1 MSKKRGLSLEDKRS
15 TILSIYH
22 DSKEPMNLK
31 EIEAKASKAGVVQ
44 QTIKDV
50 NQSLV
55 DDDLVHND
63 KIGAAVFFWSFPA
76 EAFVKKQS
84 EKENLLSQIASTK
97 ECIVEFN
104 DKIKRAKISR
114 SDPERAPKIKKYYE
128 FQDEDKKLSKI
139 LEDNRKNDPVEI
151 KNVLDLA
158 AIVKKSANRWTDNIW
173 SLKDYMKKKKGVSG
187 NDADKMLGIEGDFDY
202 VEHLPEKMK
211 MK

>member
-1 MSKKRGLSLEDKRS
+1 MSKKRGLSLEDKRNA
-15 TILSIYH
+15 ILSIYH

-63 KIGAAVFFWSFPA
+63 KIGSAVFFWSFPA
-76 EAFVKKQS
+76 EAFVKKQN
-84 EKENLLSQIASTK
+84 EKETLLSQIANAK
-97 ECIVEFN
+97 ESIAEFN

-114 SDPERAPKIKKYYE
+114 SDPDRAPKIKKYYD
-128 FQDEDKKLSKI
+128 FQDEDKKLSKT
-139 LEDNRKNDPVEI
+139 LEENRKNDPVEI

-158 AIVKKSANRWTDNIW
+158 ENVRLSANRWTDNVW
-173 SLKDYMKKKKGVSG
+173 CLKSFMKKKGVSG
-187 NDADKMLGIEGDFDY
+187 NEADKMLGIDGDFDY
-202 VEHLPEKMK
+202 LEKLPEKMK